1 MNLLSPAQQ
10 ILQPPRHPLT
20 SPASQLTFLLP
31 KALQHCWREHTVP
44 LQAGFHLQSH
54 FSPLS
59 KINLRLK
66 VSKKPTC

>member
-10 ILQPPRHPLT
+10 ILQAPRHSLT
-20 SPASQLTFLLP
+20 SPASQLIFFLP
-31 KALQHCWREHTVP
+31 KALQHHWGEHTVP
-44 LQAGFHLQSH
+44 LQACFHLQSH

-59 KINLRLK
+59 KVNLRLK

>member
-20 SPASQLTFLLP
+20 SPVSQLTFFLP
-31 KALQHCWREHTVP
+31 KALQHRWREHTVP
-44 LQAGFHLQSH
+44 LQACFHLQSH

-59 KINLRLK
+59 KINSRLK